1 MKTLREKMTTG
12 IDPSEQHAA
21 SPKTKT
27 KAEPGHSVDKYAEAR
42 RAKKKEK
49 RARHR
54 AKLRRSNTG
63 G

>member
-1 MKTLREKMTTG
+1 MTTG
-12 IDPSEQHAA
+12 IDQSEDHAA